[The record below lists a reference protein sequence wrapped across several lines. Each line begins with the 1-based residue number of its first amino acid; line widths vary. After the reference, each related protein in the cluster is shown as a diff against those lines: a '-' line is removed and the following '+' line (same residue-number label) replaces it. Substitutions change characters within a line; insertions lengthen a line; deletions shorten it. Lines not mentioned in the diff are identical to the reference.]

1 MFTYEQWQLK
11 DTCVSARGA
20 KSCALLDAANKV
32 CFTLGSREEP
42 TSTPFGATVFGDEPN
57 TRKTIEFNLSPEQE
71 ESFAKFDRWSV
82 TYLAMNSQR
91 LFKKEMS
98 EEQIREN
105 YKSPLTKKG
114 DYGAHLRCK
123 LNTIGRGAVRCW
135 DTQSMRIDMP
145 EDLRYVEITPRIT
158 ISHLWVM
165 NKEFGWVF
173 QATDLMLCESEQICP
188 FE

>member
-1 MFTYEQWQLK
+1 
-11 DTCVSARGA
+11 VSARGA

-105 YKSPLTKKG
+105 YKSPLTKNVIMVRILDVNLIRLG
-114 DYGAHLRCK
+114 GVRSGAGIHR
-123 LNTIGRGAVRCW
+123 V
-135 DTQSMRIDMP
+135 
-145 EDLRYVEITPRIT
+145 
-158 ISHLWVM
+158 
-165 NKEFGWVF
+165 
-173 QATDLMLCESEQICP
+173 CESICP
-188 FE
+188 KIYDM